1 MLHAKIYSDEIIQ
14 IKSLNSSG
22 KHLFMA
28 LCLHTKV
35 AIEERDGK
43 KYRIRKCFPSY
54 AYLMKI
60 TGSSRGYV
68 AKGIANLKEHGFLT
82 SQQRVG
88 TSAVFTI
95 TTLETSEVHTVETP
109 EVHTVETPEVY
120 TVETPIVHTV
130 ETSKVYTVEKHI
142 KNNYQEYKSNNISID
157 YRQKSIIEKYCKYFG
172 WKGKDYISQLE
183 KQLPPDCIE
192 YFTDELILIGAH
204 QLKRI
209 NDGEGPWTGNYVVKG
224 IIRWITG
231 GKGKSKK
238 PNIHLQSLIE
248 KIHSDVLKEKQE
260 KKKKIDPPNIVCE
273 NTKEQQEDFDWMVEH
288 NLKTYNKYP
297 SGHNRD
303 LLVQMLDSKYC
314 HDLHIQKIKSVIGG

>member
-60 TGSSRGYV
+60 TGASRGYV
-68 AKGIANLKEHGFLT
+68 GKGIANLRENGFLT
-82 SQQRVG
+82 SQQRPG

-95 TTLETSEVHTVETP
+95 TTLDNTVETSEVHTVETSKSHTVETP
-109 EVHTVETPEVY
+109 KVHTVETSIVHTVETPK
-120 TVETPIVHTV
+120 VH
-130 ETSKVYTVEKHI
+130 TVEKHI
-142 KNNYQEYKSNNISID
+142 KNNYQEYIEYKSNNISID
-157 YRQKSIIEKYCKYFG
+157 YRQKSIIEKYCKYFK

-183 KQLPPDCIE
+183 NNLPPDCIE
-192 YFTDELILIGAH
+192 YLTDELILIGAH
-204 QLKRI
+204 NLKRI
-209 NDGEGPWTGNYVVKG
+209 KDGDGAWTGNYVVKG
-224 IIRWITG
+224 IVRWITG

-238 PNIHLQSLIE
+238 PNIEMQILI
-248 KIHSDVLKEKQE
+248 VM
-260 KKKKIDPPNIVCE
+260 
-273 NTKEQQEDFDWMVEH
+273 F
-288 NLKTYNKYP
+288 
-297 SGHNRD
+297 
-303 LLVQMLDSKYC
+303 
-314 HDLHIQKIKSVIGG
+314 